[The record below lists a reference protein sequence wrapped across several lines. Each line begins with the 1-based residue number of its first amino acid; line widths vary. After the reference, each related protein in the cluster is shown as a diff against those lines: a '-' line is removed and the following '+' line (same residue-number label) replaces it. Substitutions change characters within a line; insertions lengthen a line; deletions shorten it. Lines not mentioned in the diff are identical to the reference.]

1 MTNEELK
8 KQIAAYCEAR
18 PEIAACYLYGSRA
31 SGKDRSD
38 SDVDV
43 AFLLDNT
50 IKASDYFNLQM
61 TYLADLGRLLRLD
74 FHPLVMN
81 NSGEVVL
88 DQILK
93 KGVAVYGGDS
103 LECKRFRMIQSSLIA
118 EFNPLR
124 NRMENLLFE
133 KYREESVHG

>member
-8 KQIAAYCEAR
+8 NHIATYCEAR

-31 SGKDRSD
+31 SGKERSQ
-38 SDVDV
+38 SDVDL
-43 AFLLDNT
+43 AFLLQSSVPAT
-50 IKASDYFNLQM
+50 DYFNLKM
-61 TYLADLGRLLRLD
+61 TCMSELGLLLRLD
-74 FHPLVMN
+74 IHPLVMN
-81 NSGEVVL
+81 NAGEVVL
-88 DQILK
+88 DQIFK